1 MMIGC
6 RLTYTCPQAQQRNC
20 ESHSHIILALLHA
33 SEPRANGTEEACEGT
48 VRGRRAGLAAG
59 AWPQDP
65 MSLRHCPGRA
75 RHWHRHP
82 SLRDGGSLRS
92 KRNPAG
98 PSRPRPGPPLA
109 VAWPACAARLP
120 ACCWNK
126 PGRARARPAQH
137 SLAGR
142 HHHDDEGLPKGPFKL
157 GRGSRRLRV
166 GLPLA
171 AGPATLR
178 LGLGLDRDP
187 ESDSEVSLRAPAG
200 VPAGASVCL
209 PVGTGNLNRTLGPGE
224 THRDPEGG
232 GRSPLPLPLSLVLAF
247 ALRQLPSPCSSSVFK
262 LSPA

>member
-6 RLTYTCPQAQQRNC
+6 RLTYTCPQAQQRDC

-75 RHWHRHP
+75 RHWHRH
-82 SLRDGGSLRS
+82 LRDGGSLRS

-120 ACCWNK
+120 LCCWNK
-126 PGRARARPAQH
+126 PGRARPAWQ
-137 SLAGR
+137 AGIIMMMR
-142 HHHDDEGLPKGPFKL
+142 DCPKGPSTSW
-157 GRGSRRLRV
+157 GRG
-166 GLPLA
+166 
-171 AGPATLR
+171 PA
-178 LGLGLDRDP
+178 DS
-187 ESDSEVSLRAPAG
+187 ESDFHWQPAPQLCDSDST
-200 VPAGASVCL
+200 VTPT
-209 PVGTGNLNRTLGPGE
+209 PTR
-224 THRDPEGG
+224 
-232 GRSPLPLPLSLVLAF
+232 RSA
-247 ALRQLPSPCSSSVFK
+247 
-262 LSPA
+262 